1 MDSDTPHE
9 EISLR
14 TVLDAVN
21 RQKQDIEVLVDTKIS
36 EKINSLRDEIHGTNQ
51 SMKSQVKKLK
61 SDSQYKWRSEG
72 NKIQFNYNTENL
84 EDLTQA
90 IWAIDNG
97 KVDYARDI
105 VASCTDR
112 LKHRNKLIKIADTSD
127 GGWDTAR
134 QYEANPIAS
143 DSEDE
148 SKIIRAENR
157 AIRKKKTLSRGPAV
171 LVWRFPVCPG
181 PVRWENLN
189 GDHASTVGRTNTGE
203 LTALSKTTRQQHQT
217 KETSFVKDEYNF
229 DISSLDN
236 ESAQNFTHDY
246 YEYEQDGTDIIVKG
260 RLKENIQFWIDI
272 GAYDYIIDTIRDGYK
287 IPFYSIPPSTYLFNN
302 LSALKNSDFVH
313 TAIQDLLH
321 RGLIVQCDQRPFVV
335 NPLTVSVQSNLKK
348 RLILDLRAVNKH
360 LWKQSVKFEDMRTA
374 QQHIKLNYSMFK
386 YDVHSAYHHIDIF
399 EPHTEYLGFS
409 WIINGCP
416 TFFKF
421 LVLPFG

>member
-157 AIRKKKTLSRGPAV
+157 AIRKKKSKSKPAAKQQQIPATASSSFNSQQPFRGGQPS
-171 LVWRFPVCPG
+171 WYGGFPY
-181 PVRWENLN
+181 
-189 GDHASTVGRTNTGE
+189 
-203 LTALSKTTRQQHQT
+203 AL
-217 KETSFVKDEYNF
+217 
-229 DISSLDN
+229 
-236 ESAQNFTHDY
+236 
-246 YEYEQDGTDIIVKG
+246 
-260 RLKENIQFWIDI
+260 
-272 GAYDYIIDTIRDGYK
+272 
-287 IPFYSIPPSTYLFNN
+287 
-302 LSALKNSDFVH
+302 
-313 TAIQDLLH
+313 
-321 RGLIVQCDQRPFVV
+321 DQY
-335 NPLTVSVQSNLKK
+335 
-348 RLILDLRAVNKH
+348 A
-360 LWKQSVKFEDMRTA
+360 
-374 QQHIKLNYSMFK
+374 
-386 YDVHSAYHHIDIF
+386 
-399 EPHTEYLGFS
+399 G
-409 WIINGCP
+409 
-416 TFFKF
+416 
-421 LVLPFG
+421 